1 MPTRQP
7 GLFYAW
13 KQKGKTMSDLR
24 QYRSLK
30 DEAERLGVTTATLH
44 AWAKAGHIR
53 IYQHERTARVDP
65 RELDALMAGEKRA

>member
-1 MPTRQP
+1 
-7 GLFYAW
+7 
-13 KQKGKTMSDLR
+13 MSDLR

-44 AWAKAGHIR
+44 KWAKAGDIR

-65 RELDALMAGEKRA
+65 RELDALMEGRKRA

>member
-1 MPTRQP
+1 MPE
-7 GLFYAW
+7 
-13 KQKGKTMSDLR
+13 KGRETMPELR

-65 RELDALMAGEKRA
+65 RELDALMAGEKLA